1 MKLCKTSCGISFV
14 FLISML
20 YFNVWKMGSNMKV
33 INDFE
38 SLMDKKQKIT
48 YDYIK
53 NERKSIYFTVYILGF
68 AFSLALIIYNNRKG
82 SSKLSKMNMLCIIFA
97 VSFVTNYLFYMLS
110 PKTTYMILH
119 LHNQEQREKW
129 VDVYKTFQTNYHFGF
144 VLGIGALLFL
154 TNGLCQ

>member
-53 NERKSIYFTVYILGF
+53 NERKSIYFTGYILGF

-82 SSKLSKMNMLCIIFA
+82 SSKLSKIKL
-97 VSFVTNYLFYMLS
+97 TD
-110 PKTTYMILH
+110 IL
-119 LHNQEQREKW
+119 K
-129 VDVYKTFQTNYHFGF
+129 
-144 VLGIGALLFL
+144 
-154 TNGLCQ
+154 C